1 MQCVDLG
8 GRRII
13 KKEDTFVIIFCI
25 LSFNKYFLLTFKLN
39 DIKENHIVVAKE
51 RYKDI
56 INLNGSS
63 NPTINPENMETK
75 KINAFTFDILT

>member
-1 MQCVDLG
+1 M
-8 GRRII
+8 
-13 KKEDTFVIIFCI
+13 IFCI

-39 DIKENHIVVAKE
+39 DIKENHNVVAKE

-56 INLNGSS
+56 MNLNGSS
-63 NPTINPENMETK
+63 DPIIIPENMETK